1 MITSTRS
8 ATPGPD
14 HRDRARRQQPRTDRP
29 VSAKGQPGAERAC
42 EALVARYQSLVRACA
57 QRYRDSPESPE
68 ELMQVGYVGLLKAI
82 NNFDPAV
89 GDKLAAY
96 AQPCVSGEIKRY
108 FRDKRWEVR
117 VRRPVQELRL
127 EIRKAT
133 ADLTQQ
139 LGRTPTDADLA
150 SHLNISEDRVREA
163 QQAALAFQASSL
175 DAPLPDSR
183 GETRNMS
190 EILGAED
197 PDLSTPWT
205 WQRCGHTG
213 ASSRNGSRNC

>member
-1 MITSTRS
+1 M
-8 ATPGPD
+8 
-14 HRDRARRQQPRTDRP
+14 
-29 VSAKGQPGAERAC
+29 
-42 EALVARYQSLVRACA
+42 ARYQGMVRACA
-57 QRYRDSPESPE
+57 QRYSDAPESTE

-89 GDKLAAY
+89 GDNLAAY

-117 VRRPVQELRL
+117 VRRNIQELRL

-150 SHLNISEDRVREA
+150 SHLHLTEHQVREA
-163 QQAALAFQASSL
+163 QQAALAFRAASL
-175 DAPLPDSR
+175 DAPLLDGTARTTASATCSAPKTPIS
-183 GETRNMS
+183 S
-190 EILGAED
+190 A
-197 PDLSTPWT
+197 PSTWK
-205 WQRCGHTG
+205 RCGRTG
-213 ASSRNGSRNC
+213 GSFRNGSRNCCCSGSTAT